1 MPGGS
6 CTPTQRTLR
15 RPWAARPPGPVPE
28 PLCRTSKAEAAD
40 PAESGLS
47 PFGAGTHAHPG
58 RGAEREKRGSS
69 RRRTHSLEPGEE
81 EKEPRTAS
89 RRSSRTPGEARRGP
103 RGEWGTLALP
113 ELRANGE
120 QGSPAPQH
128 DMHLHVGAEG
138 EMPPGPVLPKHLQV
152 HGSPRGSWPESSQ
165 RPGCRT
171 WAGHAAP
178 SAGSW
183 RPALAP
189 PKENK
194 RGPAG
199 ERLEAGWSRHLASHG
214 LLLGKQPLLPAAGQ
228 GREGEGP
235 GSSAQPCA
243 TTLGPAAG
251 PRTLPSAQD
260 TPGGPDEA
268 RQTSE
273 GPSEWPPD
281 RLMPPHPVRQTRLG
295 FSTHP
300 SGVALS
306 IQPGG
311 PSISSPAPLPSPG
324 TCRTPA
330 VALGPG
336 PAPLTPGAQN
346 TTPWLLRAL
355 LAPRTA
361 PRGRRCPPGCLCG
374 LSLPPTGQAGLET
387 PAPRTAGRAN
397 MASHPTSRRPD
408 RSHGVTRTHPRTR
421 GPSSPQPHTHAGQD
435 DRPHAQPHAPPRRPE
450 PRPGTAPDGPSW
462 APRTP
467 RF

>member
-47 PFGAGTHAHPG
+47 PFGADTHAHPG

-152 HGSPRGSWPESSQ
+152 HGAPRGSWPESSQ

-194 RGPAG
+194 RP
-199 ERLEAGWSRHLASHG
+199 SRR
-214 LLLGKQPLLPAAGQ
+214 AAGGWVVQ
-228 GREGEGP
+228 TLSLAR
-235 GSSAQPCA
+235 SAAWQAA
-243 TTLGPAAG
+243 TAARCWAGARGGGAGQLCPALCHHSGACRG
-251 PRTLPSAQD
+251 T
-260 TPGGPDEA
+260 
-268 RQTSE
+268 
-273 GPSEWPPD
+273 
-281 RLMPPHPVRQTRLG
+281 PHPPQ
-295 FSTHP
+295 
-300 SGVALS
+300 
-306 IQPGG
+306 
-311 PSISSPAPLPSPG
+311 
-324 TCRTPA
+324 
-330 VALGPG
+330 
-336 PAPLTPGAQN
+336 
-346 TTPWLLRAL
+346 RA
-355 LAPRTA
+355 
-361 PRGRRCPPGCLCG
+361 GH
-374 LSLPPTGQAGLET
+374 S
-387 PAPRTAGRAN
+387 
-397 MASHPTSRRPD
+397 
-408 RSHGVTRTHPRTR
+408 R
-421 GPSSPQPHTHAGQD
+421 GP
-435 DRPHAQPHAPPRRPE
+435 
-450 PRPGTAPDGPSW
+450 
-462 APRTP
+462 
-467 RF
+467 